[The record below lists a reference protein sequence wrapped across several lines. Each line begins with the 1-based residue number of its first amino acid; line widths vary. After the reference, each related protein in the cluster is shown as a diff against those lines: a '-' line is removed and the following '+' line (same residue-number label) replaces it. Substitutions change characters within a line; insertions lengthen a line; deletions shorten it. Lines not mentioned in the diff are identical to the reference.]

1 MKKFLKS
8 LVVALVMIP
17 CALMFTACGQLSDVK
32 VNTKGNYKE
41 ADVKTLTTFAE
52 ENKDV
57 KSMEGGYKYTVS
69 VSYGDKASIES
80 TAIAQLKD
88 GKLVGFAMNYEAKG
102 TVDDKDL
109 TATMEGYAHDGKAYY
124 HYKDSKNEYKYQ
136 QEVADLEIDSS
147 VITDLID
154 PADIANLQTVLGQ
167 VSSAAKV
174 SVAKSGKTTKFHIEM
189 EGNELY
195 YVFKEG
201 KLVGAQCTMTID
213 LSKLGGSVVTV
224 KMNLVEFNGNIKY
237 PSGLDK
243 YSTEV
248 PKDLKF

>member
-1 MKKFLKS
+1 M
-8 LVVALVMIP
+8 
-17 CALMFTACGQLSDVK
+17 
-32 VNTKGNYKE
+32 
-41 ADVKTLTTFAE
+41 
-52 ENKDV
+52 
-57 KSMEGGYKYTVS
+57 
-69 VSYGDKASIES
+69 
-80 TAIAQLKD
+80 
-88 GKLVGFAMNYEAKG
+88 
-102 TVDDKDL
+102 
-109 TATMEGYAHDGKAYY
+109 
-124 HYKDSKNEYKYQ
+124 
-136 QEVADLEIDSS
+136 EIDSS
-147 VITDLID
+147 AITDLID

-248 PKDLKF
+248 VKDLKF